1 MTLNTFIRSII
12 AGIFIIISGYCYG
25 IIRILSK
32 GRLDTFYPAAKWWAQ
47 SILSICKVKLSCT
60 ISAEAPQQAIYIAN
74 HVSLA
79 DTPIMISI
87 LPEKTRIMYKSEL
100 DNAPGIGIVLRRSPY
115 ISVHRKSV
123 RKAALSIVEARSAI
137 QNGDSIMLYPEGTWS
152 EKPGD
157 LLPFKLGA
165 FSLSKNENIPIIP
178 MVIVGTENIIHK
190 DSIFIH
196 SGTVHVTIYP
206 AMYPQLYDKAET
218 MRDACRNIIQNEL
231 KQHYT

>member
-1 MTLNTFIRSII
+1 MTLNTFLRSII

-25 IIRILSK
+25 IVRILSK

-137 QNGDSIMLYPEGTWS
+137 QNGDSIMLFPEGTWS

-206 AMYPQLYDKAET
+206 AMYPQLFDNAET
-218 MRDACRNIIQNEL
+218 MREACRNIIQNEL
-231 KQHYT
+231 QQHYT

>member
-79 DTPIMISI
+79 DTPIVISI

-137 QNGDSIMLYPEGTWS
+137 QNGDSIMLFPEGTWS

-157 LLPFKLGA
+157 LLPFKLVPEEP
-165 FSLSKNENIPIIP
+165 LS
-178 MVIVGTENIIHK
+178 
-190 DSIFIH
+190 
-196 SGTVHVTIYP
+196 
-206 AMYPQLYDKAET
+206 
-218 MRDACRNIIQNEL
+218 IQI
-231 KQHYT
+231 

>member
-1 MTLNTFIRSII
+1 MTFNTFIRSII

-25 IIRILSK
+25 VIRILSK
-32 GRLDTFYPAAKWWAQ
+32 GTLDTFYPAAKWWAQ

-60 ISAEAPQQAIYIAN
+60 ISADFPQQAIYIAN

-87 LPEKTRIMYKSEL
+87 LPENTRIMYKSEL

-115 ISVHRKSV
+115 IAVHRKSV
-123 RKAALSIVEARSAI
+123 RKAALSIVEARNAI
-137 QNGDSIMLYPEGTWS
+137 QNGDSIMLFPEGTWS

-196 SGTVHVTIYP
+196 SGSVHVTMYP
-206 AMYPQLYDKAET
+206 AMYPQLFDKAET
-218 MRDACRNIIQNEL
+218 MSEACRNIIQNEL
-231 KQHYT
+231 QQHYL

>member
-1 MTLNTFIRSII
+1 L
-12 AGIFIIISGYCYG
+12 
-25 IIRILSK
+25 
-32 GRLDTFYPAAKWWAQ
+32 
-47 SILSICKVKLSCT
+47 CT
-60 ISAEAPQQAIYIAN
+60 ISAEPPQQAIYIAN

-137 QNGDSIMLYPEGTWS
+137 QNGDSIMLFPEGTWS

-206 AMYPQLYDKAET
+206 AMYPELFDKAET
-218 MRDACRNIIQNEL
+218 MREACRHIIQNKL
-231 KQHYT
+231 QQHYS

>member
-32 GRLDTFYPAAKWWAQ
+32 CRLDTFYPAAKWWAQ

-137 QNGDSIMLYPEGTWS
+137 QNGDSIMLFPEGTWS

>member
-137 QNGDSIMLYPEGTWS
+137 QNGDSIMLFPEGTWS

-206 AMYPQLYDKAET
+206 AMYPQLFDKAET
-218 MRDACRNIIQNEL
+218 MRDECRNIIQNEL
-231 KQHYT
+231 QQHYT